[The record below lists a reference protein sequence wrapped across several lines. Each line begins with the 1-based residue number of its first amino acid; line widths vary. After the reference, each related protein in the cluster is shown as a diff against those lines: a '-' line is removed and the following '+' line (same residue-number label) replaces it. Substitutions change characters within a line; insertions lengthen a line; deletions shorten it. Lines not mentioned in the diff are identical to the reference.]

1 MWPNL
6 SLPRLRRLLTDRRGV
21 TSLAF
26 AGSAVILVGAAG
38 LVADA
43 SLWYA
48 TKRGAQNAADAA
60 AAAGAALAGAG
71 TATTVA
77 RDVSGRN
84 GFANGVN
91 ATTVAV
97 TEAGSTVTVD
107 VARTVTPGFT
117 GFFGV
122 NAVTVRAR
130 AAAALFE
137 SGNVCGL
144 TLTGT
149 LTVTGSATVNAAGCT
164 LASNKRG
171 ADSIVIGTGSETR
184 VTAAGLIASGA
195 CVGCNAA
202 APRVTVDTVRGFAPP
217 TANPLVRLDTK
228 GVGLTSNCL
237 GNNAAPE
244 PFERSGRMICG
255 NQLRISGQQVL
266 DLSPGTYVLW
276 NTDFRMQGQSEIRC
290 STCTAGRGVTIFL
303 TGTPSNIGGI
313 TVNAGTL
320 LNIRAPSVG
329 PAEPGAWDGD
339 WRGVLFYR
347 DARATNGNNVRLN
360 GGASATMDGAMYF
373 PTSDVIVNGNS
384 STAGC
389 TLVVASV
396 LTFSGNG
403 NTSTCQSEFGLK
415 PPVARQVVFTQ

>member
-122 NAVTVRAR
+122 NTVTVRAR
-130 AAAALFE
+130 AAAVLFE
-137 SGNVCGL
+137 SGDVCGL

-149 LTVTGSATVNAAGCT
+149 LTVTGSATVNAAGCN

-171 ADSIVIGTGSETR
+171 ADSIVIGTGSSTE
-184 VTAAGLIASGA
+184 VTAQGLIAAGA

-202 APRVTVDTVRGFAPP
+202 APRVTVETVRAFAPP
-217 TANPLVRLDTK
+217 ATNPLSYLDNK
-228 GVGLTSNCL
+228 GVGLTSNCMGQNEL
-237 GNNAAPE
+237 E
-244 PFERSGRMICG
+244 PFERSGRMICN
-255 NQLRISGQQVL
+255 NQLRVSGQTVL
-266 DLSPGTYVLW
+266 DLAPGTYVLW
-276 NTDFRMQGQSEIRC
+276 NTDFRTQGQSQVRC
-290 STCTAGRGVTIFL
+290 STCTGGRGVTIFL
-303 TGTPSNIGGI
+303 TGTPNDIGGI
-313 TVNAGTL
+313 TVNAGTAVTL
-320 LNIRAPSVG
+320 RAPSAG
-329 PAEPGAWDGD
+329 PAEPQAWDND

-347 DARATNGNNVRLN
+347 DTRATNNNDVTIN
-360 GGASATMDGAMYF
+360 GGAASSLSGAMYF
-373 PTSDVIVNGNS
+373 PTTSVTINGNS

-389 TLVVASV
+389 TLIVASV
-396 LTFSGNG
+396 MSFSGNG
-403 NTSTCQSEFGLK
+403 STSTCQSEFGLR
-415 PPVARQVVFTQ
+415 PPTIRQVVFTQ